1 MRRNSHSIALV
12 ALLFATTRPAGA
24 QVADHLKCY
33 KVKDPIPRV
42 AYTADLNGLV
52 PEAGCLVKLP
62 AKLFCV
68 DTTKTNVSPTP
79 PGAPAGNPGG
89 RFACYKLKCP
99 RVTPPSIEWSD
110 QFGSRTIQP
119 VAAKMLCAPEAAAST
134 PSSSTSTTSSSTTT
148 TTNPPCVTGG
158 CSACGSC
165 GDGQCYMTGGGNGC
179 GTIDNNPQCV
189 SASSCIAA
197 NCTVHGQCG
206 PGRVCVTEGGQ
217 GFCCNVCQ

>member
-1 MRRNSHSIALV
+1 MTRTSRSIAL
-12 ALLFATTRPAGA
+12 LLVSTLPAAA
-24 QVADHLKCY
+24 QVPDHLKCY

-42 AYTADLNGLV
+42 AYTADLNGFV

-79 PGAPAGNPGG
+79 PGAPAGNPAG

-99 RVTPPSIEWSD
+99 RVTPPSIQWTD
-110 QFGSRTIQP
+110 QFGTRALQP
-119 VAAKMLCAPEAAAST
+119 VAAKMLCAPEAVT
-134 PSSSTSTTSSSTTT
+134 PTTTTPTTSSTTT
-148 TTNPPCVTGG
+148 TTNPPCITGG

-165 GDGQCYMTGGGNGC
+165 GDGQCHMAGGGNAC

-189 SASSCIAA
+189 SASSCVPST
-197 NCTVHGQCG
+197 CSVHGQCG
-206 PGRVCVTEGGQ
+206 PGRVCVVEGGQ
-217 GFCCNVCQ
+217 NLCCDECH